1 MADLAPPA
9 SSASNPNPNPT
20 AVPIDLTDHVKLV
33 SADGF
38 EFVLDRRCAMASGTI
53 KAMLSSPARF
63 AESHHNVIEFKDI
76 KAVVLEKVCQ
86 YLHYKVRYTNSSVE
100 IPEFDMGPPEIY
112 LELLMAAD
120 FLDC

>member
-1 MADLAPPA
+1 MAETATA
-9 SSASNPNPNPT
+9 ASASNAAPGATPL
-20 AVPIDLTDHVKLV
+20 DLTDHVRLV

-38 EFVLDRRCAMASGTI
+38 EFVIDRKCAMASGTI

-63 AESHHNVIEFKDI
+63 AESQHNVVEFKDI
-76 KAVVLEKVCQ
+76 KAVILEKVCQ
-86 YLHYKVRYTNSSVE
+86 YLYYKVRFTNSSTE
-100 IPEFDMGPPEIY
+100 IPEFPLGPPHQL